1 MDIFPKPKLC
11 SPSCSA
17 RTLRSSV
24 WRGSLQALPVRW
36 RPTLHGLMR
45 SFVRITRSWS
55 KRAQRSPKRSLQLPS
70 HPVSVL
76 NRYPR
81 NEKRGGCHAIY
92 YMPYMAIEDLI
103 TAYTHCDPVIREVSG
118 THQRL
123 PVGEEDTIPADAK
136 HLPRFGAFYRRNGTP
151 GGGRSDLASGSAGAG
166 RKPVSA
172 KHAAN

>member
-11 SPSCSA
+11 SLSCSA

-36 RPTLHGLMR
+36 RPRLHGLMR

-55 KRAQRSPKRSLQLPS
+55 KRAQRSPKRVVTVTFAPCQRAEPLPEE
-70 HPVSVL
+70 
-76 NRYPR
+76 RK
-81 NEKRGGCHAIY
+81 KRRLSRDLLYAF
-92 YMPYMAIEDLI
+92 MAIEDLI
-103 TAYTHCDPVIREVSG
+103 TAYAHCDPVIREVSG

-151 GGGRSDLASGSAGAG
+151 GGGRSDLVSGSAGAG